1 MDLSDQQV
9 REWLEKVDNPSKFRC
24 TPCNKTRSLSIS
36 GQSAL
41 IIHTSGTNIKKL
53 QKKKRLNFFNKSKRK
68 SAYKEPEQLDSSSSS
83 STSKQLAIY
92 GKININEVTYV
103 EIRWVLKIIV
113 IGFSMNLVDDVCDTF
128 NKMFLDS
135 DIAARIRLGRAEAT
149 YIANF
154 GLPYF
159 LKLSH
164 DSFNKPP
171 I

>member
-1 MDLSDQQV
+1 M
-9 REWLEKVDNPSKFRC
+9 
-24 TPCNKTRSLSIS
+24 
-36 GQSAL
+36 
-41 IIHTSGTNIKKL
+41 
-53 QKKKRLNFFNKSKRK
+53 
-68 SAYKEPEQLDSSSSS
+68 
-83 STSKQLAIY
+83 
-92 GKININEVTYV
+92 
-103 EIRWVLKIIV
+103 KIIV

-135 DIAARIRLGRAEAT
+135 DIAARNRLGRAEAT